1 MGFFSSNKKSTSAS
15 TYTPNV
21 PEWLKGYYE
30 SNTANAN
37 TLAQGTAED
46 RVAGFSQ
53 DQLKVQDFLSNLLGQ
68 GSANYQS
75 GIDSIL
81 GQMNNGAGNFNAQ
94 SYQDYMNP
102 YINEVIQNQNNEL
115 VRTGDINRNKIRD
128 NAAMTNAFG
137 SGRAD
142 LMEQEANR
150 NLNQQVSENTA
161 TGMASAFNWA
171 NNMALQANQANTAN
185 TTGLASA
192 LGSLTGVQSSNA
204 ISQANALNTVG
215 TQQQQLAQAQ
225 LDVPYNNVSWLSG
238 ILGQV
243 PASIY
248 GATTTNQTS
257 TPGAGW
263 GQQALGLGLTA
274 AGLFSGS
281 PMLAAGGA
289 NMAMKADGGRVTP
302 DSTNA
307 SLRGIEQT
315 LMGLNQSSLDEA
327 MAREA
332 SKSQGGQDMTGGLT
346 DLFTKMMKPSSA
358 EGMGGI
364 NGQAV
369 NTTASMPVYAANGG
383 HITKNYA
390 EGGFVERLLGDKLDP
405 LTNWRKTPFGA
416 FNSLAKELVVDPVVN
431 IPTGLAGTGFAI
443 VNDLA
448 GNKNAAKYH
457 KQNAR
462 NLFSEA
468 FTSEGS
474 RRKVPAVGNAIK
486 DGISWLNEVSTPQN
500 IRDKD
505 IKENEAAMA
514 DALAKKQAA
523 APKTGPVDQERNF
536 MNSILANGDIL
547 PPPRTSDNPMEPS
560 SAITDVTQAAINPVI
575 TDTVKE
581 QQGPSQGFIEKYL
594 ASQSSA
600 STPKE
605 ETWMDRVNMPLV
617 LAGAAMMGS
626 NKPFLGAIAEGIGA
640 GAGQIQR
647 EKSAKADSESKA
659 KENAQKLLDSLI
671 NAQYRNE
678 QIRLGEERLKVS
690 DRAVSVQEKQQA
702 AKEKNAAGNER
713 KAMEFA
719 RKQTEAEMKAFEAS
733 YDGIKATREQKDA
746 MRSRLQ
752 QKYYDDYMAGSFGS
766 GVINE
771 LPNSVQSDLNDTSEN
786 TGGML
791 DFNELAKKFSK

>member
-1 MGFFSSNKKSTSAS
+1 MAFLGEFLSGKDKTSSTTTS
-15 TYTPNV
+15 TPNV
-21 PEWLKGYYE
+21 PQWLKDYYE
-30 SNTANAN
+30 SNTANAAS
-37 TLAQGTAED
+37 LANATADE

-68 GSANYQS
+68 GNANYQS
-75 GIDSIL
+75 GIDSVVSQL
-81 GQMNNGAGNFNAQ
+81 TNPSNKTTGS
-94 SYQDYMNP
+94 SYQEYMNP
-102 YINEVIQNQNNEL
+102 YINEVIKNQNNEL
-115 VRTGDINRNKIRD
+115 VRTADINRNKIRD
-128 NAAMTNAFG
+128 NAAMSNAFG

-150 NLNQQVSENTA
+150 NLNQQVSENTSS
-161 TGMASAFNWA
+161 GMSNAFNWA
-171 NNMALQANQANTAN
+171 NQMALSANQANTAN
-185 TTGLASA
+185 TSALAST
-192 LGSLTGVQSSNA
+192 LGSLTGAQTQNSLN
-204 ISQANALNTVG
+204 QASALNTVG
-215 TQQQQLAQAQ
+215 TQQQQLAQSQ

-238 ILGQV
+238 ILGQI
-243 PASIY
+243 PTSIY
-248 GATTTNQTS
+248 GTTTTSQTS
-257 TPGAGW
+257 TPSAGW
-263 GQQALGLGLTA
+263 GSQLLGAATSA
-274 AGLFSGS
+274 AGLMSGNPALMTGGS
-281 PMLAAGGA
+281 SGGGLNAMLQSALNSGNSFGSGQ
-289 NMAMKADGGRVTP
+289 NITWFADGGHVTRNYA
-302 DSTNA
+302 DGGDTIGA
-307 SLRGIEQT
+307 SPSSFIDLYRRIKGGYINPALEN
-315 LMGLNQSSLDEA
+315 LSDGLSNF
-327 MAREA
+327 
-332 SKSQGGQDMTGGLT
+332 G
-346 DLFTKMMKPSSA
+346 KPSQVIDPATGKMVS
-358 EGMGGI
+358 
-364 NGQAV
+364 
-369 NTTASMPVYAANGG
+369 NTTPEPTRAETQAAAYSN
-383 HITKNYA
+383 
-390 EGGFVERLLGDKLDP
+390 VDD
-405 LTNWRKTPFGA
+405 
-416 FNSLAKELVVDPVVN
+416 SL
-431 IPTGLAGTGFAI
+431 
-443 VNDLA
+443 
-448 GNKNAAKYH
+448 
-457 KQNAR
+457 
-462 NLFSEA
+462 
-468 FTSEGS
+468 
-474 RRKVPAVGNAIK
+474 
-486 DGISWLNEVSTPQN
+486 
-500 IRDKD
+500 

-514 DALAKKQAA
+514 KALAEKQAA

-560 SAITDVTQAAINPVI
+560 SAVTDVTQAAINPVI
-575 TDTVKE
+575 TDTVRE
-581 QQGPSQGFIEKYL
+581 RQEPSQSFIEKYL

-690 DRAVSVQEKQQA
+690 DRAVTVQEKQQA